1 MSTPEVFF
9 RETIDLNRFSNAVA
23 KKYAVT
29 YNEIILNAA
38 KQLRDIDLRQ
48 QAAGEAVVI
57 APQTRKRL
65 RAIIK
70 QSKDSLNTWSGVTA
84 KDFKKELQGITVLQR
99 DFIVDELKKVTASGN
114 VPINSVAINSKY
126 AESVIMTDPSQ
137 TNIFT
142 NQKFTEDDFVKFGSG
157 KFELTARQGAAVTLP
172 NGQNVEKAF
181 RGIAASS
188 QEKLSLAIR
197 SGVFSG
203 ETTQQIARRLVGK
216 LNFDQ
221 PGTVKQIAAAGGE
234 VTKLANYQLQ
244 TIVRTSINQVQ
255 NQASQ
260 AVYAANSKVA
270 PKYEYV
276 ATLDSK
282 TSPICQRLDGKKFE
296 YNKGPTPPQ
305 HFNCRSTTVPVVDF
319 NGLQKKYPRLEK
331 PPKTALDTRPSATGR
346 VPQNVSYGDWLLNQK
361 KELQVKTLGSEQ
373 KVKFFKT
380 LAGKKG
386 SSGQKALRQ
395 IIRTDGTEKTLQQL
409 RDEYKL

>member
-48 QAAGEAVVI
+48 RAAGEAVVI

-126 AESVIMTDPSQ
+126 AESVIMTAPSQ

-244 TIVRTSINQVQ
+244 TIIRTSINQVQ